1 MRVKKMA
8 QETKN
13 ESQNEYNFLVYEYHT
28 WGSYGQHMKVLK
40 FLVDV
45 ENKSQKPLWE
55 VVNVKWENNDSRKN
69 KHKKAYAKEEDIL
82 TMKGKII
89 KEITDYQSSGRR
101 EITTKYYIISDDLQE
116 IKAETGVKLEGK
128 YYDILYLHNKKILV
142 SKDEVIVQ

>member
-1 MRVKKMA
+1 MA

-45 ENKSQKPLWE
+45 ENKSQKALWE

-69 KHKKAYAKEEDIL
+69 KHKEAYAKEEDIMNL
-82 TMKGKII
+82 KGKIL
-89 KEITDYQSSGRR
+89 KEVYDYQSSRKR
-101 EITTKYYIISDDLQE
+101 EISVKYYLIDNNLQE
-116 IKAETGVKLEGK
+116 IIQVQNGVKVNGK
-128 YYDILYLHNKKILV
+128 YYDIIEVNGKKV
-142 SKDEVIVQ
+142 MVNKDEVIVQ

>member
-1 MRVKKMA
+1 MA

-45 ENKSQKPLWE
+45 ENKSQKALWE

-69 KHKKAYAKEEDIL
+69 KHKEAYAKEEDIMNL
-82 TMKGKII
+82 KGKIL
-89 KEITDYQSSGRR
+89 KEVYDYQSSRKR
-101 EITTKYYIISDDLQE
+101 EISVKYYLIDNNLQE
-116 IKAETGVKLEGK
+116 IQAENSVKINGK
-128 YYDILYLHNKKILV
+128 YYDIIMLDRKRIMI